1 MVNLEYPNNP
11 EILENI
17 KLRFKKQQIYTWV
30 GPTLLVVN
38 PYKPLQNLYTTEKLF
53 LYYQHIIEKSR
64 HTLAYQELPAHIF
77 SLSAESYR

>member
-38 PYKPLQNLYTTEKLF
+38 PYKPL
-53 LYYQHIIEKSR
+53 
-64 HTLAYQELPAHIF
+64 
-77 SLSAESYR
+77 

>member
-17 KLRFKKQQIYTWV
+17 KLRFKKEQIYTWV

-38 PYKPLQNLYTTEKLF
+38 PYK
-53 LYYQHIIEKSR
+53 
-64 HTLAYQELPAHIF
+64 
-77 SLSAESYR
+77 